1 MSAVKRDGVLI
12 PPTDCKSDG
21 DCNGDGFDDGNRD
34 SWKKTASFLGFGF
47 GGDRDQ
53 IPPLGKLVANTP
65 CKVAMQIVI
74 VSVVLLKLILNDSDC
89 IP

>member
-1 MSAVKRDGVLI
+1 MIAMEMDLVMVIEIAG
-12 PPTDCKSDG
+12 
-21 DCNGDGFDDGNRD
+21 
-34 SWKKTASFLGFGF
+34 KKTASFLGFGF